1 MTAPLNQF
9 YSQRTALSGVSYIL
23 TFRYNARMDR
33 WIMDVADSNATLLL
47 AGIPILGRWAG
58 LRRFNKLIPGLPVGA
73 LAAVDLTGADRDPQE
88 STFGNDVPLFYL
100 VEP

>member
-1 MTAPLNQF
+1 MSAPRNQF

-33 WIMDVADSNATLLL
+33 WLLDVADSNANLLL
-47 AGIPILGRWAG
+47 AGAPILGRWAG
-58 LRRFNKLIPGLPVGA
+58 VKRFNGLIPGLPVGA
-73 LAAVDLTGADRDPQE
+73 LAAADLTGADRDPQE
-88 STFGNDVPLFYL
+88 ETFGNDVPLFYL